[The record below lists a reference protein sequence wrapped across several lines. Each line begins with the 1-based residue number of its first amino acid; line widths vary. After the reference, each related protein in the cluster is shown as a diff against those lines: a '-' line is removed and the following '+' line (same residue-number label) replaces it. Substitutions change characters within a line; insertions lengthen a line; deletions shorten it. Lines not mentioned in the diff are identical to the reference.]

1 MNNLTII
8 IPSRK
13 NERQISFIQ
22 TAIESVR
29 RQTIAKE
36 FVIHFLVSVDKNCS
50 LDPAASEYLGVSCI
64 ESDGAS
70 QAKALNAAIRQAH
83 DGFIAFLEDDDQWM
97 PAFLYFAM
105 QNIMLCDF
113 VSSTQAEFNESNN
126 FIRVNYFPTPS
137 GWFMPIS
144 TLKKVGQFNED
155 YRFHL
160 DNEWLGRLSE
170 AKLKRIHMVESNT
183 LIQNI
188 DARMVQS
195 KLKNVLQF
203 SGGFC
208 NLTHHNSPAPL
219 VRRLVHSNSGMANI
233 ARNKECLEISKMELR
248 ALRNRYGFIP
258 W

>member
-13 NERQISFIQ
+13 QEKQISFLQ

-29 RQTIAKE
+29 KQTIANQ
-36 FVIHFLVSVDKNCS
+36 FLIKFLIGVDKGCK
-50 LDPAASEYLGVSCI
+50 LDTVTAKYLGVCCV

-70 QAKALNAAIRQAH
+70 QAKALNVAIKQLH
-83 DGFIAFLEDDDQWM
+83 EGFVAFLEDDDQWM
-97 PAFLYFAM
+97 PDFLYFAM

-113 VSSTQAEFNESNN
+113 VSSTQEEFDESNN

-144 TLKKVGQFNED
+144 TLKKVGLFNED

-170 AKLKRIHMVESNT
+170 AKLKRLHMVESNT
-183 LIQNI
+183 PIKNI
-188 DARMVQS
+188 DTQKVKP
-195 KLKNVLQF
+195 KLKNILQF

-208 NLTHHNSPAPL
+208 NLTNHDSPNPL
-219 VRRLVHSNSGMANI
+219 VRRLVHSNSGMVNI
-233 ARNKECLEISKMELR
+233 ARNKECSVISKLELGT
-248 ALRNRYGFIP
+248 LRNRYGFIP